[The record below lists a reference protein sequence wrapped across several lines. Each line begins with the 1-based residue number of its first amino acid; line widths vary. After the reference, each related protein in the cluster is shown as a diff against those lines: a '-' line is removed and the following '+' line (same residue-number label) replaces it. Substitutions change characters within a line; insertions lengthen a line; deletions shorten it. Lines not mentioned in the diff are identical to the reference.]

1 MGEPNVGV
9 SEKHRYQGR
18 AAPRPTKGDKLS
30 TRCASRAPADARF
43 LKRRNVK
50 MKNHEK
56 HKTFEEREKAFGEHC
71 KTNEKETGE
80 MNDNTS
86 TGWAEADINLA
97 VVAKIAEHY
106 CHARAKHPYF
116 ADLMFLDE
124 NDAEDA
130 KRYLGI
136 VRTILNIERKNG
148 ELYAETLVNC
158 EVAEIC
164 EAISRGD
171 KAHAVEE
178 CYDAIA
184 VLLRMVDVMEGRQ
197 KLGKPK
203 EGCWQ

>member
-1 MGEPNVGV
+1 
-9 SEKHRYQGR
+9 
-18 AAPRPTKGDKLS
+18 
-30 TRCASRAPADARF
+30 
-43 LKRRNVK
+43 
-50 MKNHEK
+50 MK
-56 HKTFEEREKAFGEHC
+56 
-71 KTNEKETGE
+71 
-80 MNDNTS
+80 DNTS
-86 TGWAEADINLA
+86 TCETEAAINVA
-97 VVAKIAEHY
+97 VVTKIAEHY

-136 VRTILNIERKNG
+136 VRTILNIERKKG

-171 KAHAVEE
+171 NAHAVEE
-178 CYDAIA
+178 CYDAIS
-184 VLLRMVDVMEGRQ
+184 VLLRMVDVLEGRQ

-203 EGCWQ
+203 EGEATR

>member
-1 MGEPNVGV
+1 MGEL
-9 SEKHRYQGR
+9 
-18 AAPRPTKGDKLS
+18 RPCPQKGSKPP

-50 MKNHEK
+50 MNNHEK
-56 HKTFEEREKAFGEHC
+56 HKTVDEREKAFGEHC

-86 TGWAEADINLA
+86 TGWAEAEINLA

-116 ADLMFLDE
+116 ADLMFLYE

-136 VRTILNIERKNG
+136 VRTILSIERKKG
-148 ELYAETLVNC
+148 ELCAETLVCC

-171 KAHAVEE
+171 KAHAVDE

-197 KLGKPK
+197 KIGKPK
-203 EGCWQ
+203 KSEAEG

>member
-1 MGEPNVGV
+1 MAYKKYANCEIMGLAHQAKESFVEIEKKISLV
-9 SEKHRYQGR
+9 S
-18 AAPRPTKGDKLS
+18 DDMS
-30 TRCASRAPADARF
+30 SIADE
-43 LKRRNVK
+43 V
-50 MKNHEK
+50 
-56 HKTFEEREKAFGEHC
+56 
-71 KTNEKETGE
+71 
-80 MNDNTS
+80 NDNTS

-97 VVAKIAEHY
+97 VFAKIAEHY

-116 ADLMFLDE
+116 ADLMFLYE

-136 VRTILNIERKNG
+136 VRTILSIERKKG
-148 ELYAETLVNC
+148 ELCAETLVCC

-164 EAISRGD
+164 DAIARGD
-171 KAHAVEE
+171 KAHAVDE

>member
-1 MGEPNVGV
+1 
-9 SEKHRYQGR
+9 
-18 AAPRPTKGDKLS
+18 
-30 TRCASRAPADARF
+30 
-43 LKRRNVK
+43 
-50 MKNHEK
+50 MKN
-56 HKTFEEREKAFGEHC
+56 REKYKTVCKREEGDSEHC

-80 MNDNTS
+80 MKDNTS
-86 TGWAEADINLA
+86 TCETEATINAA
-97 VVAKIAEHY
+97 VVTKIAEHY

-116 ADLMFLDE
+116 ADMMFLDE

-164 EAISRGD
+164 DAIARDD
-171 KAHAVEE
+171 KAAAVEE

-184 VLLRMVDVMEGRQ
+184 VLLRMVDVLEGRQ

-203 EGCWQ
+203 EGAKE

>member
-1 MGEPNVGV
+1 
-9 SEKHRYQGR
+9 
-18 AAPRPTKGDKLS
+18 
-30 TRCASRAPADARF
+30 
-43 LKRRNVK
+43 

-86 TGWAEADINLA
+86 TAEADASIDA
-97 VVAKIAEHY
+97 EVVLRIAEHY

-130 KRYLGI
+130 KRHLGI
-136 VRTILNIERKNG
+136 VRTILNIERKKC

-171 KAHAVEE
+171 NAHAVEE

-197 KLGKPK
+197 KLGRQNESEA
-203 EGCWQ
+203 EG